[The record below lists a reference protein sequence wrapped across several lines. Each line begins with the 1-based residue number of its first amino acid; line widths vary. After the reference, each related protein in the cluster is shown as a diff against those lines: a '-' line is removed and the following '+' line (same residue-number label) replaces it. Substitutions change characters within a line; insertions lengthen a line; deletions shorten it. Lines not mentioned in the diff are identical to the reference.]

1 MLRLKKGKFILKIK
15 IHIISDTLNF
25 NRINELYIGDKCEI
39 IILEAAVLLQANWES
54 ECHEIWSMII
64 PPEVAIERLMER
76 NNLNQNEAQARIDSQ
91 MNNSIVVANSNVI
104 FSSLWSYEYSQV
116 QAEKAWSELLTR
128 LKP

>member
-1 MLRLKKGKFILKIK
+1 MIILN
-15 IHIISDTLNF
+15 S
-25 NRINELYIGDKCEI
+25 NRINELYVDHKCEI

-64 PPEVAIERLMER
+64 PPEVAIERLMAR
-76 NNLNQNEAQARIDSQ
+76 NNLNPVEAQARIDSQ
-91 MNNSIVVANSNVI
+91 MDNSIVVAHSNVI